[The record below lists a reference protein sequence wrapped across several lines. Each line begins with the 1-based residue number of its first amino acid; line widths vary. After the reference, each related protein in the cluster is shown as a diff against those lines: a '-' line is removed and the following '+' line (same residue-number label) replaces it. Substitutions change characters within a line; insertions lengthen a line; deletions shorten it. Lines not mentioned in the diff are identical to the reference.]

1 MVSGG
6 LIRRHQRKC
15 RIATLISDRPYLR
28 AEMGD
33 IFHQAVVITLFCNSY
48 KVLIGPIGP
57 DHILSRPREKV
68 AQGSGEMN
76 PNCAETTEMRAFPVS
91 FFASASYTALQHR
104 TNREVKMTMK
114 RLILST
120 VVVAGLAVASAAS
133 AGEVTRSASALPT
146 LQGSK
151 ARTAI
156 ALKKKKSQLQGE
168 AVAGAAAG
176 GGVSSTA
183 LIIGGIGGLA
193 AVGGIVAATE
203 SNDSGS

>member
-1 MVSGG
+1 
-6 LIRRHQRKC
+6 
-15 RIATLISDRPYLR
+15 
-28 AEMGD
+28 
-33 IFHQAVVITLFCNSY
+33 
-48 KVLIGPIGP
+48 
-57 DHILSRPREKV
+57 
-68 AQGSGEMN
+68 
-76 PNCAETTEMRAFPVS
+76 
-91 FFASASYTALQHR
+91 
-104 TNREVKMTMK
+104 MTMK
-114 RLILST
+114 RLILGT

-168 AVAGAAAG
+168 TVAGAAAG

>member
-1 MVSGG
+1 
-6 LIRRHQRKC
+6 
-15 RIATLISDRPYLR
+15 
-28 AEMGD
+28 
-33 IFHQAVVITLFCNSY
+33 
-48 KVLIGPIGP
+48 
-57 DHILSRPREKV
+57 
-68 AQGSGEMN
+68 
-76 PNCAETTEMRAFPVS
+76 
-91 FFASASYTALQHR
+91 
-104 TNREVKMTMK
+104 MTMK

-168 AVAGAAAG
+168 TVAGAAPTVTG
-176 GGVSSTA
+176 ISSTTM
-183 LIIGGIGGLA
+183 IIGGIGGLA

>member
-1 MVSGG
+1 
-6 LIRRHQRKC
+6 
-15 RIATLISDRPYLR
+15 
-28 AEMGD
+28 
-33 IFHQAVVITLFCNSY
+33 
-48 KVLIGPIGP
+48 
-57 DHILSRPREKV
+57 
-68 AQGSGEMN
+68 MN
-76 PNCAETTEMRAFPVS
+76 PNCAGTTEKRAFPVC
-91 FFASASYTALQHR
+91 FFASVSYTAVQHR
-104 TNREVKMTMK
+104 TNREVEMTMK

-120 VVVAGLAVASAAS
+120 VVVAGLVGASAAS

-168 AVAGAAAG
+168 AVAGAAAAG

-183 LIIGGIGGLA
+183 LIIGGVAGLA
-193 AVGGIVAATE
+193 TVGGIVAATE